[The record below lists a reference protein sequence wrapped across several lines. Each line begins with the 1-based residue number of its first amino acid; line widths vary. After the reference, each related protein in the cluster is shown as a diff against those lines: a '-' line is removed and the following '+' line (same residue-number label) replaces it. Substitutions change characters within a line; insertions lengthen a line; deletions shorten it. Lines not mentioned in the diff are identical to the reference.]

1 METQAA
7 LPGVDGEL
15 NSNNLEQTTN
25 CAPIGFM
32 TVLKQTSDKLCD
44 QIIEL
49 ARNNPEVKLLWLY
62 GSRAN
67 GTACA
72 SSDYDFAVAFDS
84 RLDSPLERRLRPELL
99 TMDWQRE
106 IKASDNVLSLV
117 DINLAPLPL
126 ALNIIGDDSQLLLN
140 KDDLRYIREL
150 NRIWGLWSDSQWQYD
165 QQSITER
172 KNQ

>member
-1 METQAA
+1 MTA
-7 LPGVDGEL
+7 L
-15 NSNNLEQTTN
+15 N
-25 CAPIGFM
+25 
-32 TVLKQTSDKLCD
+32 QTSNTLCA

-49 ARNNPEVKLLWLY
+49 ARSNPEVKLMWLY

-67 GTACA
+67 GTAGA
-72 SSDYDFAVAFDS
+72 TSDYDFAVAFDS
-84 RLDSPLERRLRPELL
+84 RLESPLERRLRPELL
-99 TMDWQRE
+99 TMDWQRA

-126 ALNIIGDDSQLLLN
+126 ALNIIGDDSKLLVN
-140 KDDLRYIREL
+140 KDELRYIREL

-172 KNQ
+172 KNP